1 MIALAK
7 IEGWSCARKRLVA
20 IFNRLF
26 PSSKVPRFQ
35 NEAKCKTFQMEMSFI
50 WMRIEK
56 YFHNKDFALTLVLK
70 TRLSATRK

>member
-50 WMRIEK
+50 
-56 YFHNKDFALTLVLK
+56 
-70 TRLSATRK
+70 